1 MKSSTVIIII
11 LVVCFILFP
20 ILTVALIPFSLMF
33 GMGLIFILCLSYVI
47 YWTIKSTM
55 ERGWDITWKELCE
68 AWKNPSGRK

>member
-1 MKSSTVIIII
+1 MKYNTVFIII
-11 LVVCFILFP
+11 LIVCFILFP

-33 GMGLIFILCLSYVI
+33 GMGLVFILCLSYVI
-47 YWTIKSTM
+47 YWTIKSTI